1 MIHLIIAH
9 YAYHLDWIVGFRNY
23 PNLNIIIYS
32 KNENTPDKI
41 HGIKVIK
48 RLNAGR
54 EGETY
59 INYIIENYNN
69 LNPDDYTIFC
79 QDDPI
84 EHQPNFIKIL
94 RFFLDR
100 NLSSMKLPLIQPLNS
115 HAYQDVKQDMKNK
128 NNIISGD
135 IFSYDEY
142 KQKKK
147 DATRNGKIFMNN
159 YPPKSLNAI
168 KTHSI
173 FKEKEEQLAQINIMY
188 LNLELESVLLPDT
201 NPFIWHL
208 YKGIANYFE
217 LDGVNTLL
225 KSKTCILMYLILI
238 YSQSGIISETYLK
251 RILKTKYLP
260 YNPSA
265 QFLIKNKLILDNDLY
280 IYQNIQN
287 ILLDPSQPIL
297 PQQVRL
303 NGFILEF
310 LWLYLFQFEKYY
322 KNLYTLPKL
331 RFYKNKNGIKK
342 DIEYYR
348 HYVAFGLKKS
358 IKAGTIIQPTKQL
371 IKLAFQTSKKIVDL
385 GKGTIEQMMK
395 IMIQENENMK
405 KNKSY
410 PYYTKIT

>member
-1 MIHLIIAH
+1 MIHLVIAH
-9 YAYHLDWIVGFRNY
+9 YAYSLDWLIGFRKY

-32 KNENTPDKI
+32 KNDSSPDKI
-41 HGIKVIK
+41 HDIKVIK
-48 RLNAGR
+48 RLNTGR

-59 INYIIENYNN
+59 INHIIENYKD
-69 LNPDDYTIFC
+69 LNSDDYTLFC
-79 QDDPI
+79 QDDPF
-84 EHQPNFIKIL
+84 EHQPNFIELL
-94 RFFLDR
+94 RFILD
-100 NLSSMKLPLIQPLNS
+100 LDIKKIKLPLIQPLNS
-115 HAYQDVKQDMKNK
+115 HAYQDVKKDMTNK
-128 NNIISGD
+128 KNIISGD

-142 KQKKK
+142 KQKKQE
-147 DATRNGKIFMNN
+147 ATRNGNTFMNN
-159 YPPKSLNAI
+159 YPPKSLNEI

-173 FKEKEEQLAQINIMY
+173 FKEKKKLAQINIMH

-217 LDGVNTLL
+217 LDSVNTLL
-225 KSKTCILMYLILI
+225 KSNTCILMYLILI
-238 YSQSGIISETYLK
+238 YSQSGIISDTHLN
-251 RILKTKYLP
+251 RILKTKYIP

-265 QFLIKNKLILDNDLY
+265 QFLIKNKLILDNDIY

-303 NGFILEF
+303 NGFIIEF

-358 IKAGTIIQPTKQL
+358 IKAGTIIQPTKEL
-371 IKLAFQTSKKIVDL
+371 IKFAFQNSKKIVDL
-385 GKGTIEQMMK
+385 GKDSIEQRMK
-395 IMIQENENMK
+395 KMIQENEIMK
-405 KNKSY
+405 KSKSY
-410 PYYTKIT
+410 PYYKKIN